1 MNEFNRIQSSVHI
14 FFGYSEIMY
23 STDILQFGDYSK
35 YVVDGFNVVEN
46 AKIREEV
53 FPQDCKKAFDIGV
66 RFVKRQ
72 KSIK

>member
-1 MNEFNRIQSSVHI
+1 
-14 FFGYSEIMY
+14 MY

-46 AKIREEV
+46 AKRREEV